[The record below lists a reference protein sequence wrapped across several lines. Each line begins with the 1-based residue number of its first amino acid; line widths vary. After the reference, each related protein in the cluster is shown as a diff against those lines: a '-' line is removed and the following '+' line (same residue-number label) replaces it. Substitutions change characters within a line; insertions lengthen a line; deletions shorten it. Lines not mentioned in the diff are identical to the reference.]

1 MKISREIKVGLVF
14 LASVAIFVWG
24 FNFLKGTSMFSGSRL
39 LYAVYDKVDGL
50 DKANK
55 VKVNG
60 LNIGQ
65 VKDLDFLEGSSKIVA
80 EFYIKSEIKIPVN
93 SVARIYATDL
103 LGSKAVEIILGDSKE
118 YLQSGDTLKSEMES
132 SLKDQLSEQVE
143 PLKKKALVLINS
155 VDSVMMVIQ
164 SIFNENTRS
173 SLASSL
179 ENIRNTLGNLESAS
193 SNIDT
198 ILISEKT
205 RVQNIMANA
214 ESISRN
220 LRENNENINT
230 ILTNF
235 ASLSDSLAD
244 AEIPQTLRDASMA
257 VNNLKVISDK
267 INHGEGTLGQLI
279 ANDSL
284 YLQLNNSMNS
294 LNLLLE
300 DIRLNPKKYVKLSLF

>member
-1 MKISREIKVGLVF
+1 MKITREVKVGLVF
-14 LASVAIFVWG
+14 LVSIAILIWG
-24 FNFLKGTSMFSGSRL
+24 FNFLKGTSLFTGKRL
-39 LYAVYDKVDGL
+39 LYAVYNKVDGL

-65 VKDLDFLEGSSKIVA
+65 VSNLSFMEGSSKIVA
-80 EFYIKSEIKIPVN
+80 EFYIKSDINIPRN
-93 SVARIYATDL
+93 SVARIYGTDL
-103 LGSKAVEIILGDSKE
+103 LGSKAVEILLGDSKE
-118 YLQSGDTLKSEMES
+118 LVESGDTLMSEMES

-155 VDSVMMVIQ
+155 VDSIMTVIQ
-164 SIFNENTRS
+164 SMFNENTRS

-198 ILISEKT
+198 ILISGKS
-205 RVQNIMANA
+205 RVQNIIANA
-214 ESISRN
+214 ESISKN
-220 LRENNENINT
+220 LKNNNENVNK
-230 ILTNF
+230 ILGNF
-235 ASLSDSLAD
+235 AALSDSLNNAD
-244 AEIPQTLRDASMA
+244 IPQTLRNANEAILS
-257 VNNLKVISDK
+257 LKEISGK
-267 INHGEGTLGQLI
+267 INRGEGTLGQLI
-279 ANDSL
+279 TNDSL
-284 YLQLNNSMNS
+284 YLELNNSMNS

>member
-1 MKISREIKVGLVF
+1 MKITREVKVGLVF
-14 LASVAIFVWG
+14 LASIAIFIWG
-24 FNFLKGTSMFSGSRL
+24 FNFLKGTSLFTGKRL
-39 LYAVYDKVDGL
+39 IYAVYDKVDGL

-65 VKDLDFLEGSSKIVA
+65 VSDLKFMEGSSKIVA
-80 EFYIKSEIKIPVN
+80 EFYIKNDIEIPRN
-93 SVARIYATDL
+93 SIARIYSTDL
-103 LGSKAVEIILGDSKE
+103 LGSKAVEILLGNSGE
-118 YLQSGDTLKSEMES
+118 FVVSGDTLQSDMES
-132 SLKDQLSEQVE
+132 SLKDQLSEEVE

-179 ENIRNTLGNLESAS
+179 ENIRNTLDNLESAS

-198 ILISEKT
+198 LLISEKS
-205 RVQNIMANA
+205 RVHNIMANI
-214 ESISRN
+214 ETITKN
-220 LRENNENINT
+220 LKDNNENVNR
-230 ILTNF
+230 ILGNF
-235 ASLSDSLAD
+235 AALSDSLNDAD
-244 AEIPQTLRDASMA
+244 IPQTLRDASEA
-257 VNNLKVISDK
+257 VNNLKVISAK
-267 INHGEGTLGQLI
+267 INSGEGTLGQLI
-279 ANDSL
+279 TNDSL
-284 YLQLNNSMNS
+284 YLELNNSMSS